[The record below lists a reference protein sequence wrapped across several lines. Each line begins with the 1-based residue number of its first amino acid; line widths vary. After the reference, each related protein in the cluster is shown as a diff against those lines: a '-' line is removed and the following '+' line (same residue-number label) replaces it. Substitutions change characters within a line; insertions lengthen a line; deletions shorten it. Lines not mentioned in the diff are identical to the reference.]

1 MVSHLS
7 NLKDEEFE
15 LQFSLL
21 LEIKTLIENRIQFSI
36 KEFHNNIDDESD
48 TNEAINSIN
57 SQVNDDITSYQAIST
72 YAEKPA
78 ITQTIQSNDQN
89 FEVSKLNLLKGNTVG
104 AKKKTKAKP
113 TFLKAQLQLRDR
125 VINLNHSRIIT
136 RTSIDSNN
144 LSEFSLNASVFHSP
158 AVSILKKKTA
168 TSKSSKFQTKLIP
181 STSSEKTSKTGP
193 ITRSTLK
200 ETAAASTSTTL
211 TLRSKSKSTSASHL
225 TKEPSRRGR
234 KTKKT

>member
-1 MVSHLS
+1 MNYIQQQQQQYHLNKQQLYYL

-21 LEIKTLIENRIQFSI
+21 LEIKTLI
-36 KEFHNNIDDESD
+36 
-48 TNEAINSIN
+48 
-57 SQVNDDITSYQAIST
+57 
-72 YAEKPA
+72 
-78 ITQTIQSNDQN
+78 
-89 FEVSKLNLLKGNTVG
+89 KLNLLKGNTVG

-144 LSEFSLNASVFHSP
+144 LSEFSLNTSVFHSP

-168 TSKSSKFQTKLIP
+168 TSKSAKSSSKSQTKLIP
-181 STSSEKTSKTGP
+181 S
-193 ITRSTLK
+193 INLK
-200 ETAAASTSTTL
+200 K
-211 TLRSKSKSTSASHL
+211 RHL
-225 TKEPSRRGR
+225 
-234 KTKKT
+234 KKHQKLDQ